1 MEFENSFSV
10 KAPIAD
16 VWAALLDIERAPP
29 CFPGARVLERK
40 GEDEYTVAMRVKVSP
55 MTMEYQGT
63 LEVRETHPEE
73 HRAVLGGTVRDLR
86 GQGAAEAQ
94 AEMRLSEVG
103 GQTVASIK
111 TDVKLSGRVAAM
123 GQGVIGDVAKRLVD
137 TFSTNLSNILL
148 APAAPATPA
157 AAGSDPSS
165 DPVPTPDPS
174 PAPAEMA
181 SLPLISVLGAAL
193 LERLRKTPALV
204 GIVAALAGVLLWRR
218 HRRR

>member
-1 MEFENSFSV
+1 
-10 KAPIAD
+10 
-16 VWAALLDIERAPP
+16 
-29 CFPGARVLERK
+29 
-40 GEDEYTVAMRVKVSP
+40 
-55 MTMEYQGT
+55 
-63 LEVRETHPEE
+63 
-73 HRAVLGGTVRDLR
+73 
-86 GQGAAEAQ
+86 
-94 AEMRLSEVG
+94 
-103 GQTVASIK
+103 
-111 TDVKLSGRVAAM
+111 
-123 GQGVIGDVAKRLVD
+123 VAKRLVD